1 MVDDQFVSQ
10 QSIYYFFDDLGLT
23 DRLMMFS
30 NGRDAVQHFDWML
43 KQERSQQHPKRPQP
57 VSLIFLDINMPIMT
71 GLEAIKL
78 IKQKY
83 EEANLRVQSEKEDG
97 WQIVRPVIFFF
108 SQFDRKGFS
117 SFISSEE
124 RADFYLEKPVA

>member
-43 KQERSQQHPKRPQP
+43 KQERSQQHPKRHQP

-83 EEANLRVQSEKEDG
+83 E
-97 WQIVRPVIFFF
+97 
-108 SQFDRKGFS
+108 
-117 SFISSEE
+117 
-124 RADFYLEKPVA
+124 